1 MRKKKEQIV
10 TKMFLSSLNQIHKY
24 LKKNFVYSGDG
35 LKKLRKSN
43 KERRLMMKYLPGDK
57 KLREAKIDIA
67 KEWKIDF
74 QKAFGTT
81 HKKLEKLAGDKT
93 KEGMYFSKFQ
103 VKVQSII

>member
-1 MRKKKEQIV
+1 
-10 TKMFLSSLNQIHKY
+10 
-24 LKKNFVYSGDG
+24 
-35 LKKLRKSN
+35 
-43 KERRLMMKYLPGDK
+43 MKYLPGDK

-93 KEGMYFSKFQ
+93 KEGMYFSKF
-103 VKVQSII
+103 

>member
-1 MRKKKEQIV
+1 
-10 TKMFLSSLNQIHKY
+10 
-24 LKKNFVYSGDG
+24 
-35 LKKLRKSN
+35 
-43 KERRLMMKYLPGDK
+43 MKYLPGDK

-103 VKVQSII
+103 VKVFEKITFQQQTFQCHNTIATLLRTGIL